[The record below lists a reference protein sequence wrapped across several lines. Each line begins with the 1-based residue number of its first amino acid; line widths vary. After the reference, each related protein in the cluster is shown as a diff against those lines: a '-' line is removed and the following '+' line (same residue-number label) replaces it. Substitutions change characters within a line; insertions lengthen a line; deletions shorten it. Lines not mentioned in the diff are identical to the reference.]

1 MLLKSLVMLTFLAAH
16 GLPASHHP
24 PDHHKHIA
32 HRALDAELDALSQDL
47 EEADEEADEFKR
59 LMEGE
64 LEREMGDLESELQT
78 CYKIAGDLATC
89 DFKKTETTCD
99 AKICTKLDALSFE
112 GVDEINRAAKVK
124 QWTTHYLDK
133 KTNECNEQPKPLVYF
148 GCCRCHVDENKADH
162 FNVKGCEGKCNV
174 DEKAFQL
181 FSDGTMKI
189 HDCTASSPAAEWKE
203 FETTTDDGYGTG
215 GKRFQVLDT
224 FGYLPG
230 MKHKGVSYGKEMY
243 GDKGIKIT
251 KETNG
256 KKTIALKL
264 GNKLTIGCSHG
275 CARTKAGA
283 PRGRAVHTPPRRAA
297 RSTPTSATYKSYGWS
312 EHARTSSNGGLLD
325 LREGTH
331 FDGDELGKW
340 FGPMDLD
347 RCHTMMEAIYDT
359 KLGPGRKTRAYVRT
373 MPSLRCLHQHISS
386 CSHPPPAPTL
396 PPSPPSHLPL
406 CAEPPR
412 GEHAAL
418 EEVRQGCPHGRW

>member
-1 MLLKSLVMLTFLAAH
+1 
-16 GLPASHHP
+16 
-24 PDHHKHIA
+24 
-32 HRALDAELDALSQDL
+32 
-47 EEADEEADEFKR
+47 
-59 LMEGE
+59 
-64 LEREMGDLESELQT
+64 
-78 CYKIAGDLATC
+78 
-89 DFKKTETTCD
+89 
-99 AKICTKLDALSFE
+99 
-112 GVDEINRAAKVK
+112 
-124 QWTTHYLDK
+124 
-133 KTNECNEQPKPLVYF
+133 
-148 GCCRCHVDENKADH
+148 
-162 FNVKGCEGKCNV
+162 
-174 DEKAFQL
+174 
-181 FSDGTMKI
+181 MKI

-275 CARTKAGA
+275 T
-283 PRGRAVHTPPRRAA
+283 HT
-297 RSTPTSATYKSYGWS
+297 SSTYKSY
-312 EHARTSSNGGLLD
+312 TSHDHDGTRYNNGGD
-325 LREGTH
+325 PEDIED
-331 FDGDELGKW
+331 FGKW
-340 FGPMDLD
+340 FGPMDRD